1 VSSRL
6 GESTH
11 LPSPIY
17 HHQQQG
23 GYAWAALISTQLPHI
38 RWLDTAAWVLHG
50 VTAPLTVMV
59 TVLFWA
65 TYKPVADGG
74 DSGDLLSNWTTWHT
88 HGVNA
93 LLMLMDLALTRY
105 PYHLKHFPA
114 PLAFIVSYLLFNFAY
129 WNETRVVVYP
139 SLNYD
144 KPVGAVIM
152 MAATIFGLLP
162 AVHLLLWRF
171 ELACF
176 ALSERWRVQA
186 ALQFWVAKGQDVEE
200 GGPPSKRAAV
210 GSCELTDAVLATRRV
225 PAFEAVETAVQ
236 TPSTTGS
243 GLEVSSGGGF
253 KEAFS
258 AAAPIGG

>member
-1 VSSRL
+1 M
-6 GESTH
+6 ST
-11 LPSPIY
+11 
-17 HHQQQG
+17 
-23 GYAWAALISTQLPHI
+23 
-38 RWLDTAAWVLHG
+38 TAACH
-50 VTAPLTVMV
+50 
-59 TVLFWA
+59 
-65 TYKPVADGG
+65 
-74 DSGDLLSNWTTWHT
+74 WTTWHT

-93 LLMLMDLALTRY
+93 LLMLMDLALSRY

-114 PLAFIVSYLLFNFAY
+114 PLAFIVSYLLFNYAY

-176 ALSERWRVQA
+176 ALSERLRVRVP
-186 ALQFWVAKGQDVEE
+186 LQEFWLAKGRDVEE
-200 GGPPSKRAAV
+200 GRPPSKGAAV
-210 GSCELTDAVLATRRV
+210 QSYELTDAVLATRRV
-225 PAFEAVETAVQ
+225 PAFEAAEAAVQ

-243 GLEVSSGGGF
+243 SLEVSSGGGV

-258 AAAPIGG
+258 VAAPIGG